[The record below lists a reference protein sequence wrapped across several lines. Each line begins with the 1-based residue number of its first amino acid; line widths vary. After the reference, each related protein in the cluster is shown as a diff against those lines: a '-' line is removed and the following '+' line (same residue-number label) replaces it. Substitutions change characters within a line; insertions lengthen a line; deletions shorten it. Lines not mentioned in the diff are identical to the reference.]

1 MTAEWQKLYRKI
13 KTKFSEIDKD
23 SDGYIVADEVETY
36 MKSLDS
42 RWKKADSIAYI
53 KEVDRNGDGKINFDE
68 FLAVSLFTHVDKD
81 LSDFISVDEMKTM
94 FVELFGDWNEMSDQY
109 VDQKM
114 LEIDKDGDGKANF
127 QEFCSV
133 LKSCKNLLRLEKR

>member
-1 MTAEWQKLYRKI
+1 
-13 KTKFSEIDKD
+13 
-23 SDGYIVADEVETY
+23 
-36 MKSLDS
+36 
-42 RWKKADSIAYI
+42 
-53 KEVDRNGDGKINFDE
+53 
-68 FLAVSLFTHVDKD
+68 
-81 LSDFISVDEMKTM
+81 M

>member
-1 MTAEWQKLYRKI
+1 M
-13 KTKFSEIDKD
+13 
-23 SDGYIVADEVETY
+23 
-36 MKSLDS
+36 
-42 RWKKADSIAYI
+42 
-53 KEVDRNGDGKINFDE
+53 
-68 FLAVSLFTHVDKD
+68 AVSLFTHVDKD

-133 LKSCKNLLRLEKR
+133 LKSCKNLLRIEKR

>member
-1 MTAEWQKLYRKI
+1 MLPKHLHMIRP
-13 KTKFSEIDKD
+13 
-23 SDGYIVADEVETY
+23 
-36 MKSLDS
+36 
-42 RWKKADSIAYI
+42 
-53 KEVDRNGDGKINFDE
+53 
-68 FLAVSLFTHVDKD
+68 KD

-133 LKSCKNLLRLEKR
+133 LKSCKSLLRLEMNLKWYKYVIKSKNPIFNQNFFYLNSMVDLG